1 MVRALRARRQPLS
14 PSRSPTS
21 GRAHVVTSPVFLRD
35 VSIRAGPSGR
45 CEAVS
50 LSATPTGV
58 AVLRRWLA
66 MLPLLLPL
74 AAAVPAGYNETYS
87 YPDGIGG
94 LIIEGPFPY
103 KNGPSTWSDDN
114 LWGAYGL
121 LTAPGTAK
129 DGKCSPIPEDSRFA
143 KRALTPVPLTNGI
156 KDCLMGCNLTHVK
169 VTNGSMQDCIIRRSG
184 ACDQLVLR
192 RWTCFRRWPRRL
204 RLYALACLC
213 RTCLSLMPFHALFR
227 LPYGHSKFVA
237 VSSLVQ
243 SADNCTAFHSQT
255 EAGKLIPCT
264 KEDIGKGACNI
275 FCDPRTFPTASP
287 SNHQTKA
294 EHVSVRPPLPLQARS
309 SWDLAMRPP

>member
-1 MVRALRARRQPLS
+1 M
-14 PSRSPTS
+14 
-21 GRAHVVTSPVFLRD
+21 
-35 VSIRAGPSGR
+35 
-45 CEAVS
+45 S

-143 KRALTPVPLTNGI
+143 KSALTPVPLTNGI

-169 VTNGSMQDCIIRRSG
+169 VTGTDPCKIASFDDPVHVTSSCFDVGPGFAGGHGVCGCMRS
-184 ACDQLVLR
+184 
-192 RWTCFRRWPRRL
+192 P
-204 RLYALACLC
+204 
-213 RTCLSLMPFHALFR
+213 
-227 LPYGHSKFVA
+227 
-237 VSSLVQ
+237 
-243 SADNCTAFHSQT
+243 
-255 EAGKLIPCT
+255 
-264 KEDIGKGACNI
+264 
-275 FCDPRTFPTASP
+275 ASVEP
-287 SNHQTKA
+287 A
-294 EHVSVRPPLPLQARS
+294 
-309 SWDLAMRPP
+309 